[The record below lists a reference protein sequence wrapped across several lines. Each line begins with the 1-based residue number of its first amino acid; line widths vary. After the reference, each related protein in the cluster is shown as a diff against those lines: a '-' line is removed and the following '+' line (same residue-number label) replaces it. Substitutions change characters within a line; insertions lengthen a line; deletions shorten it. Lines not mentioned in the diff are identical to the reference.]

1 MVIFVRQKRRQTRNT
16 FEIKLRRCQKNP
28 QSKTIN
34 IMQDTFILRWEWI
47 NCMPLH
53 IIYEYGN

>member
-1 MVIFVRQKRRQTRNT
+1 MIVFVRQKGVRKETR

-34 IMQDTFILRWEWI
+34 IMQDIFILRWEWI